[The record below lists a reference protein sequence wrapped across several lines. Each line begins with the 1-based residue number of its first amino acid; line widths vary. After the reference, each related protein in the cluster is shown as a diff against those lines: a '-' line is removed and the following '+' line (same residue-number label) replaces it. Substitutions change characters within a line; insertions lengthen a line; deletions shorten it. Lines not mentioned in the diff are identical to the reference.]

1 MKPLLLADRGCPF
14 AHRVRALLDHLGV
27 ACSLVEAPPGERPA
41 ALAEWSPS
49 GRLPFLVD
57 GDLAIGESRV
67 MLEHL
72 ADAHAFAAAY
82 PSALAERTLHRE
94 AMTLVDAYLVPAL
107 FADPPLA
114 AARLTECVDRLE
126 AVTTITALDPSLL
139 VFHLAPIWLRLQW
152 WKPNGTVT
160 TAIRARPQLVSW
172 LDAAAAT
179 PSIVRT
185 SPLRAEN
192 VRDYETVC
200 ALSSP

>member
-1 MKPLLLADRGCPF
+1 MKPLVLADRGCPF
-14 AHRVRALLDHLGV
+14 AHRVLALLDHLGV

-72 ADAHAFAAAY
+72 AEVHSFAAAY
-82 PSALAERTLHRE
+82 PSKLTERTLHRE
-94 AMTLVDAYLVPAL
+94 AMALVDAYWVPAL
-107 FADPPLA
+107 FAAPPLA
-114 AARLTECVDRLE
+114 AARLTECLDRLE
-126 AVTTITALDPSLL
+126 ALASVTPLDPSLL
-139 VFHLAPIWLRLQW
+139 VFHVAPIWLRLQW
-152 WKPNGTVT
+152 WKPNGAVT
-160 TAIRARPQLVSW
+160 SAIRQRAKLVAW

-179 PSIVRT
+179 PAIVRT
-185 SPLRAEN
+185 SPLRADN
-192 VRDYETVC
+192 VRDYEIVC